1 MAVVKSAVRNP
12 KKNSLEK
19 TGSLYNQS
27 LRQLKEW
34 WKLALLL
41 TALSFV
47 DSGELQGKSL
57 QMCNA
62 IQIHLH

>member
-1 MAVVKSAVRNP
+1 V
-12 KKNSLEK
+12 
-19 TGSLYNQS
+19 
-27 LRQLKEW
+27 
-34 WKLALLL
+34 LLL

-57 QMCNA
+57 QMFNA